1 MKELGLNAIRL
12 RVWVNPKGGFSS
24 KEDVLVMA
32 KRAQALDM
40 AIMIDFH
47 YSDWWADPAKQNIP
61 AAWANYSYK
70 QMKRALAKHTTET
83 LQLLKDN
90 GIDVKWVQV
99 GNETTNGFL
108 WPMGRATDNMRQY
121 AGLTDAG
128 YAAVKKV
135 YPEATVIVHLD
146 CACDAKRYDFIFDEL
161 RKYKARFDMIGV
173 SVYPYWDIDTKLE
186 PTGTAPLSF
195 LPPICVASAKNT
207 ERKQWWSKL
216 ALRPR
221 SLLRAK

>member
-108 WPMGRATDNMRQY
+108 WSMGRATDNMRQY

-146 CACDAKRYDFIFDEL
+146 CACDAKRYDFIFDGL

-173 SVYPYWDIDTKLE
+173 SVYPY
-186 PTGTAPLSF
+186 
-195 LPPICVASAKNT
+195 
-207 ERKQWWSKL
+207 
-216 ALRPR
+216 
-221 SLLRAK
+221 